1 MQVTSSADGTTW
13 APFQALAIAD
23 YAHAE
28 GNIYFLEATLFCCF
42 APNSVICLMADAAA
56 KPELQPQALF
66 KTMLRRALA
75 RKLDLAEGQVFGSKP
90 KPMQVS

>member
-1 MQVTSSADGTTW
+1 
-13 APFQALAIAD
+13 
-23 YAHAE
+23 
-28 GNIYFLEATLFCCF
+28 
-42 APNSVICLMADAAA
+42 MADAVA

>member
-1 MQVTSSADGTTW
+1 M
-13 APFQALAIAD
+13 
-23 YAHAE
+23 
-28 GNIYFLEATLFCCF
+28 LEATLFCCF

-90 KPMQVS
+90 KPTQVS